1 MFKKFKNIAKLIFL
15 LYPLFSLASINGNNN
30 DSLFMLKERYKHDNI
45 STIPAAIIGNNGPVA
60 LYGDRL
66 EADAILELLKGY
78 RQYNTYRT
86 YVDLNLPKV
95 DEVVLIMPRIDL
107 LEQNITKLSELSKNV
122 LVFIMDGDRLVDNE
136 IYGDRSY
143 ESYLL
148 SGLFRKLPSNVKV
161 FRLSNDSVTSTGS
174 VNNFEIS
181 NILTSR
187 VFLDQILS
195 IYEKESTLKLIST
208 LIKK

>member
-15 LYPLFSLASINGNNN
+15 LYPILSLASINGNDN